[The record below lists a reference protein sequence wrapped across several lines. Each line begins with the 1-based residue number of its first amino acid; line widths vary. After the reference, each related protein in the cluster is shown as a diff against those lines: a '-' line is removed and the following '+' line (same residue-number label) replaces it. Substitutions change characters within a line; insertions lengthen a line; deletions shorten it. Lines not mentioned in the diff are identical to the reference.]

1 MKNDC
6 CDALCLFPSFYLYRQ
21 KYAQNISTGGSVGQ
35 RQKDLSFLLSSVFKD
50 SAETDLLLWAFQHV
64 SDISLRLNMA
74 LLGCACNQNAKKAL
88 LLEPE
93 TKEK

>member
-21 KYAQNISTGGSVGQ
+21 KYARNKSTGGSVGQ

-50 SAETDLLLWAFQHV
+50 SAETDLLL
-64 SDISLRLNMA
+64 
-74 LLGCACNQNAKKAL
+74 
-88 LLEPE
+88 
-93 TKEK
+93 